1 MSKMDSI
8 IIGGMA
14 LLALVLMYHFFKEDD
29 DFLDL

>member
-14 LLALVLMYHFFKEDD
+14 LLALILMYSFFKEDD
-29 DFLDL
+29 DFLE